1 MKNKMMNNLK
11 RKINRGMRKSNM
23 LMEMAEDF
31 KDLVSNAKN
40 FNNNKKK

>member
-1 MKNKMMNNLK
+1 MRNKMMENIK
-11 RKINRGMRKSNM
+11 RKINRGMRKNHM

-40 FNNNKKK
+40 MNKKK

>member
-1 MKNKMMNNLK
+1 MKSKMMNNLK
-11 RKINRGMRKSNM
+11 RKINRAMRKGNI

-40 FNNNKKK
+40 MNKKK